1 MARVKKS
8 AGNGEGEVFNA
19 TDDDGESAAAAG
31 GGFSIEGVAP
41 AAGIEEAPPP
51 AFAPAPRPVTMSA
64 RARQE
69 QRVEDEK
76 DRNADELSAAIAQWA
91 IPGKKYSFDLM
102 RLRPASYKDE
112 ATGRTFA
119 PGRDD
124 GKGMFLQHYDEAP
137 TLAEIE
143 DVHGGTDY
151 VLVAKGP
158 DKDNPDKLATKR
170 FKVAILGPPKTLGM
184 PTGAIPFAHVP
195 APAAPPDNTVAS
207 VTQNM
212 MQMMQAMMDNARKDT
227 QAMLATIQ
235 AAQNQK
241 PPAPV
246 VDPAVML
253 RLEEERAEKQR
264 QHELSMKRM
273 ELETLARQKAD
284 EAARE
289 EARIAREEAR
299 AERQR
304 QHDKELAAMKAA
316 EEARR
321 EEARERRA
329 ESDRLSQMFQQSQ
342 KDQAASMEKM
352 LARLEQGKKQEDP
365 EERILRTIEL
375 VDRLRGTN
383 DKQET
388 PKEEGP
394 ITKAIANALP
404 EVLKTA
410 DKFLNNRIQPAS
422 AAAPARPTQP
432 TIIAVDEPPALAA
445 PAAAAP
451 ATTPAVEVQE
461 QLPPFEWPAEDA
473 DLTQQA
479 GLLGKNIE
487 LALQAKWGHKR
498 IFDEVLLKFPA
509 SFLGM
514 LRALPMEAIIS
525 SIEQNAPTD
534 AAIRTNS
541 GKLTMRL
548 LYKALVKKGDG

>member
-8 AGNGEGEVFNA
+8 AGNGEVFNA
-19 TDDDGESAAAAG
+19 TEMDDDGESAAAAG
-31 GGFSIEGVAP
+31 GGFSIEGVAPP

-195 APAAPPDNTVAS
+195 APAAPADNTVAS

-212 MQMMQAMMDNARKDT
+212 MTMMQAMLENSRKDT

-235 AAQNQK
+235 QAQSKPAA
-241 PPAPV
+241 PTI
-246 VDPAVML
+246 DPATML

-273 ELETLARQKAD
+273 ELETLARQRAD

-342 KDQAASMEKM
+342 KDQASSMEKM

-410 DKFLNNRIQPAS
+410 DKFLNNRIQPAP

-445 PAAAAP
+445 PAAP
-451 ATTPAVEVQE
+451 ATAPAVEVQKE

-487 LALQAKWGHKR
+487 LALQAQWGHKR

-525 SIEQNAPTD
+525 SIEQNAPAD

-548 LYKALVKKGDG
+548 LYKALVKRGEG